1 MQDSDIPTKLIKN
14 NSGLFVDFLF
24 TNLNDSMTQSTF
36 PSLPTLANIISVHK
50 NTRKH
55 QKVII
60 GQLVYYQ
67 GFQKYVR
74 GKVSKYFEP
83 FFSKS
88 SAVLGKVFA
97 SAVSFEMR
105 NVLEKWKLVVDNQK
119 KIEAFFTDPSY
130 LNNSHMTS

>member
-36 PSLPTLANIISVHK
+36 PSLPTLANIIPVHK
-50 NTRKH
+50 KTRKH

-74 GKVSKYFEP
+74 GKMSKYFEP

-97 SAVSFEMR
+97 SGSVF
-105 NVLEKWKLVVDNQK
+105 
-119 KIEAFFTDPSY
+119 
-130 LNNSHMTS
+130 